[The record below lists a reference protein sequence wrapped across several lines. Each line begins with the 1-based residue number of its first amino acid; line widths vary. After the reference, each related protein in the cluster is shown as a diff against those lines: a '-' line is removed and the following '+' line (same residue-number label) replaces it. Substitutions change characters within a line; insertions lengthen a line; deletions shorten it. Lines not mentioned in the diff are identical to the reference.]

1 MSMRF
6 MNILSDRLGLVLDFR
21 SDLARGLCQ
30 QPVKNAPLR
39 AAPFL
44 KIDFIAPRIPGG
56 RKAIARRQ
64 GYRSAFSWRQI

>member
-6 MNILSDRLGLVLDFR
+6 TNILSDRLGLVLDFR

-44 KIDFIAPRIPGG
+44 KNESSTPLREFLRVV
-56 RKAIARRQ
+56 
-64 GYRSAFSWRQI
+64 